1 MTNKNEILSRLDI
14 ESYYNSKLSKLKW
27 NGSGNG
33 MAICPF
39 HNDTKPSLSIQ
50 KKTGSFNCFGCE
62 KKGSIFDF
70 RMEIENKDYKTVL
83 NDFAEE
89 LGINTNEKGCINK
102 TYDYRDEDGQ
112 LLSQV
117 IRYKPKRFS
126 QRQPDGNGGWINNIK
141 DVTAV
146 PYNLQNVIKAEEVFI
161 PEGENDC
168 DRLNVLGLT
177 ATTNPMGAGKWKPD
191 YSSYLK
197 DKNVVIL
204 PDNDDIGKSHAQAV
218 AKSLFGIANSIIVL
232 ELPNLP
238 EGGDVSDFLDSFEDI
253 EDAKESLA
261 IKVDECAEWKPEES
275 NNNDAWQFV
284 NTQDWFKSEPPK
296 REDLFHNVITKGI
309 VGMIAALGGTGKTYF
324 LICIILS
331 AIMGKKIFNSFN
343 PKKSMTVLALL
354 GEDPPDEIWRRF
366 RAITERVEIEIDFD
380 ALKQNLKLICGTSE
394 PLMKIDN
401 GNPTTTDRYEWLK
414 TKIKEFSPDLILIDP
429 KSQWYGLEENN
440 NDHNTQWVNSLKDLS
455 NINGSTVL
463 FSHHVTKSSGGELS
477 QLSARG
483 GGALADACRWV
494 ANLRKIPQKDAGDY
508 ELDDAQLYVEFRI
521 TKNSYAPLLPE
532 SIFFKFEQG
541 GGLVQVDLEAN
552 KQRRIAESLREVL
565 LETKN
570 ELSINEIC
578 SRSAGKEIR
587 QKLKDDCGS
596 KTSAKNIKSAIEYG
610 LSNKVLIND
619 TIYIGE
625 KCKPKAI
632 IQPVRFN

>member
-39 HNDTKPSLSIQ
+39 HDDTKPSLSIQ

-83 NDFAEE
+83 NNFAEE
-89 LGINTNEKGCINK
+89 LGINTSESGCVDK
-102 TYDYRDEDGQ
+102 THDYTDENGN

-117 IRYKPKRFS
+117 VRYKPKRFS
-126 QRQPDGNGGWINNIK
+126 QRQPDGNGGWIWNLRGVK
-141 DVTAV
+141 TV
-146 PYNLQNVIKAEEVFI
+146 PYNLPNVMKSKEVFVN
-161 PEGENDC
+161 EGEKDS
-168 DRLNVLGLT
+168 DRLNGLGLT
-177 ATTNPMGAGKWKPD
+177 ATTNPMGAGKWKSD
-191 YSSYLK
+191 NNIYFIDK
-197 DKNVVIL
+197 DVVIL
-204 PDNDDIGKSHAQAV
+204 PDNDCVGKNHAQAV
-218 AKSLFGIANSIIVL
+218 AKSLFGIVSSIKIL
-232 ELPNLP
+232 DLPNLP

-324 LICIILS
+324 LISIILS

-366 RAITERVEIEIDFD
+366 RAITERLEIEIDFD
-380 ALKQNLKLICGTSE
+380 VLKHNLKLICGTSE

-414 TKIKEFSPDLILIDP
+414 IQIKEFSPDLILIDP

-483 GGALADACRWV
+483 GSALADACRLV
-494 ANLRKIPQKDAGDY
+494 ANLKKISDKDAENY
-508 ELDDAQLYVEFRI
+508 ELDNAQLYVEFRI
-521 TKNSYAPLLPE
+521 TKNSYAPLLSE
-532 SIFFKFEQG
+532 AIFFKFEQG

-552 KQRRIAESLREVL
+552 KQRRIAESLRDLL
-565 LETKN
+565 LETT
-570 ELSINEIC
+570 EEFSTDEISI
-578 SRSAGKEIR
+578 RPKGKEIR
-587 QKLKDDCGS
+587 QKLKNGCGA
-596 KTSAKNIKSAIEYG
+596 SAKNIKSAIEYG
-610 LSNKVLIND
+610 LNNKVLIND